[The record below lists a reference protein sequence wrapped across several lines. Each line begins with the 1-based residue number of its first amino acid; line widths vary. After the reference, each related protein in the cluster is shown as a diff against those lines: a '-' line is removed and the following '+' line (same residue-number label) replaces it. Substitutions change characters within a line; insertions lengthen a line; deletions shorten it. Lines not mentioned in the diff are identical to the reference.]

1 MTVLALHDE
10 GDIRPTAGSSCCGLF
25 PVVCPL
31 PLLAAQEALGHVP
44 GKFVSQFEQGRL
56 LACSLSVRKVLKL
69 KIFQIVTCPEVTF
82 FGEWKNKFSSKCNL

>member
-56 LACSLSVRKVLKL
+56 LACSLSVRKGLE
-69 KIFQIVTCPEVTF
+69 IE
-82 FGEWKNKFSSKCNL
+82 NFSNSYLSRGYFLWRMEKQVFEQM